1 MAKGAAW
8 MVLAKLA
15 ERSIGIVSTLLL
27 ARLLVPQDFGIVA
40 MAMSFV
46 ALLELLSAFGF
57 ETAIIQKQTMARP
70 ALDTAWTYGVIAGF
84 AIAIVMVAVAYP
96 IAGFYREPRLADV
109 IMALA
114 LGSAVQGL
122 QNIGVVAFRIE
133 MRFDKEFQFLLAKK
147 LLSFAVTVPL
157 AFALRSY
164 WALIIGQV
172 VGRAAGT
179 VLSFWMHPY
188 RPRFSLAASKELFSF
203 SKWLF
208 VLNCIGYLKERSADW
223 IIGRIGGPAA
233 LGTFNISYE
242 LASLPSTEL
251 AAPINR
257 AVFPA
262 YAKLASGDRAVLQ
275 REYLSV
281 IGLLLLITVPAVL
294 GLAATAPL
302 LVPVVLGANW
312 LDAVP
317 VLTLLSF
324 FGMTALLQSNASAA
338 FLALGRPDL
347 PTKLF
352 GAQVVLQIALLIALT
367 RPYGVVGAAWAYV
380 ITAAIMIP
388 LSIVFVLRVLDLRVA
403 AFAAVIWR
411 PVFAALAMYFAVREI
426 ARRIHDPGSTIGQ
439 VDELLI
445 CVAAG
450 VVLYVGILGAA
461 WLASGRPAGAESAA
475 IKRAQIELQRVRTRF
490 GRVS

>member
-1 MAKGAAW
+1 

-15 ERSIGIVSTLLL
+15 ERSIGIVSTLVL

-57 ETAIIQKQTMARP
+57 ETTLIQKQTMARP
-70 ALDTAWTYGVIAGF
+70 ALDTAWTYNVLTGVLMGV
-84 AIAIVMVAVAYP
+84 VMLAVAHP
-96 IAGFYREPRLADV
+96 IAAFYREPCLTDV
-109 IMALA
+109 IMVLA
-114 LGSAVQGL
+114 LGATVQGL
-122 QNIGVVAFRIE
+122 QNIGVVAFRME

-147 LLSFAVTVPL
+147 LVSFAVTIPL
-157 AFALRSY
+157 AFALRSF

-179 VLSFWMHPY
+179 VLSFWMHQY
-188 RPRFSLAASKELFSF
+188 RPRFSLAASRELFGF

-208 VLNCIGYLKERSADW
+208 LLNCIGYLKERSSDW
-223 IIGRIGGPAA
+223 IIGRIGGPTA
-233 LGTFNISYE
+233 LGTFNISNE

-262 YAKLASGDRAVLQ
+262 YAKLAATDRVGLQ

-302 LVPVVLGANW
+302 LVPVVLGPNW
-312 LDAVP
+312 LDAIP

-352 GAQVVLQIALLIALT
+352 GVQAVLQIVLLITLT
-367 RPYGVVGAAWAYV
+367 RSMGVVGAAWAYV
-380 ITAAIMIP
+380 VTAAVMIP
-388 LSIVFVLRVLDLRVA
+388 LSIVFVLRMLNLTAA
-403 AFAAVIWR
+403 AFAAVTWR
-411 PVFAALAMYFAVREI
+411 PILAALAMYAVVRWLAE
-426 ARRIHDPGSTIGQ
+426 RLRDPRATIGQ
-439 VDELLI
+439 IDELLI
-445 CVAAG
+445 CVATG
-450 VVLYVGILGAA
+450 VATYGIALGAT
-461 WLASGRPAGAESAA
+461 WYFSGMPAGAERAA
-475 IKRAQIELQRVRTRF
+475 LDRAQVELRRIR
-490 GRVS
+490 GRLRGG